1 MEYNK
6 DLEASISQA
15 LMEVEKSL
23 VDDTPLPKIREGV
36 RLKTMEVRSDQNFMA
51 AVPENLIRHQ
61 GVDSSQ
67 ESCGTRRDDRTPHE
81 CDRCTSG
88 PVSTSTTQKRL
99 LKEPPNIV
107 KAMINEKITFT

>member
-15 LMEVEKSL
+15 LMEVEKDHSLPNNSL
-23 VDDTPLPKIREGV
+23 VDDTRLPKIREGV

-51 AVPENLIRHQ
+51 AVPENIIRHQ

-99 LKEPPNIV
+99 L
-107 KAMINEKITFT
+107 